1 MKKPTITAPEAT
13 DPTPANR
20 IVTGGMVKVR
30 ATCHLG
36 ESINGVIQRFAP
48 GQEFELPAA
57 RVRAIGPLVELVTL
71 LVLFCALTLNA
82 APVGLLTKS
91 TSGTTAATLLFPG
104 GTEQARV
111 VALDVTSDKAAS
123 VVSYRAG
130 TTAYRVVANVAATE
144 TNIFLYTGGLTTN
157 DVILI
162 QSASDVVTNATVFW
176 TNTQVTATLLLAQNV
191 GTNLVAGDTIRKFS
205 AVSTTLT
212 NDAAAATTNYFV
224 AATNGLAAN
233 DVVAIEHFNTLLVG
247 TIHSVLSNSINLTAT
262 LGTNLWPGLTFYKLT
277 NSFPVI
283 LASGASGNTIIAANA
298 TNLVAGDT
306 LVLSPASGGHFKRT
320 YTGSTAVTYA
330 KITTSVAAGIGVPLL
345 ADNHIYLRGGA
356 VTTPVGATTVRL
368 YGGPV
373 FLIPPGRPGS
383 FILDGTSACSIN
395 QIIVNYDK

>member
-1 MKKPTITAPEAT
+1 MKKSTNTAPVET
-13 DPTPANR
+13 DPTPVNR

-36 ESINGVIQRFAP
+36 EEVGGVIRHFNP
-48 GQEFELPAA
+48 EDEFEVSAHRAA
-57 RVRAIGPLVELVTL
+57 ALGPLVKIITL
-71 LVLFCALTLNA
+71 LLLFCALALQA

-104 GTEQARV
+104 GSEQARV

-123 VVSYRAG
+123 VVSFRAG
-130 TTAYRVVANVAATE
+130 TTPFRVVANVAATE
-144 TNIFLYTGGLTTN
+144 TNIFLYGSTLTTN

-162 QSASDVVTNATVFW
+162 QSASDVVTNATVLG
-176 TNTQVTATLLLAQNV
+176 TNAVTTATLTLAEIV
-191 GTNLVAGDTIRKFS
+191 GTNLVAADTIRKFHS
-205 AVSTTLT
+205 SGYTLT
-212 NDAAAATTNYFV
+212 NDCSATATNYGIAV
-224 AATNGLAAN
+224 TNGLAAN
-233 DVVAIEHFNTLLVG
+233 DVVAIQHYNTLLVG

-283 LASGASGNTIIAANA
+283 LAASASGKTIIAANA
-298 TNLVAGDT
+298 TNLVVGDT

-320 YTGSTAVTYA
+320 YTGSEAVTYA
-330 KITTSVAAGIGVPLL
+330 KITTSVLAGIGVPLL
-345 ADNHIYLRGGA
+345 ADQHVYLRGAA
-356 VTTPVGATTVRL
+356 VTTPVGATTLRL

-373 FLIPPGRPGS
+373 FLLPPGRPGS